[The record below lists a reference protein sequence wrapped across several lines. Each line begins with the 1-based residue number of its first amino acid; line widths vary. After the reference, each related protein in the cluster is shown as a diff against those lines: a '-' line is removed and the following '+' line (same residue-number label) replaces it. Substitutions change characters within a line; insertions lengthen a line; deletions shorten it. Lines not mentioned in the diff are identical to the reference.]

1 MKKLFIT
8 ITVITATALFSSCG
22 GGCNT
27 SSVQGASDC
36 LCSLMD
42 EAVIIDSADEE
53 KTNAII
59 EKGVKINKEIEQAI
73 EQGKYSAEELAD
85 MAGSRGCM

>member
-1 MKKLFIT
+1 
-8 ITVITATALFSSCG
+8 
-22 GGCNT
+22 
-27 SSVQGASDC
+27 
-36 LCSLMD
+36 MD
-42 EAVIIDSADEE
+42 ESVIIDPADEV

-73 EQGKYSAEELAD
+73 ADGKYSAEELAD

>member
-1 MKKLFIT
+1 MKRLFIT
-8 ITVITATALFSSCG
+8 ITIISITMVLSSCG

-36 LCSLMD
+36 LCNLMD
-42 EAVIIDSADEE
+42 EAVVIDPSDEE

-73 EQGKYSAEELAD
+73 EEGKYSAEELAD

>member
-1 MKKLFIT
+1 MKRLFIT
-8 ITVITATALFSSCG
+8 ITVITATALLSSCG
-22 GGCNT
+22 GGCDT

-36 LCSLMD
+36 LCNLMD
-42 EAVIIDSADEE
+42 ESVIIDPSDDE

-59 EKGVKINKEIEQAI
+59 EKSKKINKEIEQAI
-73 EQGKYSAEELAD
+73 EDGKYSSEELAD